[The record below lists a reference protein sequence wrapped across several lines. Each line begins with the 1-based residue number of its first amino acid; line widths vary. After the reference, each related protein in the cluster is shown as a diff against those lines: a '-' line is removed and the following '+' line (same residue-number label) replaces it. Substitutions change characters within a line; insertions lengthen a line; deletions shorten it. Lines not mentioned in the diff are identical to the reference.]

1 MAGWVRARLVSRG
14 REPATRRKRDNYIT
28 AHVSPDS
35 TCYHRLHRAARG
47 ALAIPGPLR
56 FLQEAVRQRHLVLR
70 SEGKTRGSVRQ
81 PSGPSGELGGGGG
94 VPWAGQGSIQ
104 ARVRAAAVAAAH
116 LEDLLQGLALADAVQ
131 VALGV
136 QHHLRDLRR
145 VIERTVRGP
154 RM

>member
-94 VPWAGQGSIQ
+94 CLGLGRGRFKRGCAPPPSPPLTSRICSRVWRLRMQCRLPSVSSITSGICD
-104 ARVRAAAVAAAH
+104 V
-116 LEDLLQGLALADAVQ
+116 
-131 VALGV
+131 
-136 QHHLRDLRR
+136 
-145 VIERTVRGP
+145 
-154 RM
+154 